1 LTVSAQEPNPRPG
14 RVLNLQPGAMNWT
27 LPAGT
32 AYPMLQM
39 ENVQKELGLTPEQ
52 KEKIKE
58 LNKKSLESMR
68 NDPQLDWTKLR
79 DMTPEERQKLL
90 KDNADRTAKRAAES
104 KKAVEKILT
113 AKQLDQ
119 LKDMEFRQR
128 AAIML
133 NLPRVTE
140 EIELTDEQKDQ
151 LQKIREEMQSKMSKL
166 QRESQEKTLG
176 VLTPEQTKK
185 LKELV
190 DKQPAGWG
198 RPVQQLPPPQ
208 RPRSPRNA
216 ENPSE

>member
-1 LTVSAQEPNPRPG
+1 MTRLFCLAGLVFAAVLCLELTVSAQERNPRPG

-27 LPAGT
+27 LPGGT

-39 ENVQKELGLTPEQ
+39 DNVQKELGLTLEQ

-58 LNKKSLESMR
+58 LNKKSLESMQ

-90 KDNADRTAKRAAES
+90 KDNADRTAKRAAET

-133 NLPRVTE
+133 NMPRVRVTH
-140 EIELTDEQKDQ
+140 K
-151 LQKIREEMQSKMSKL
+151 
-166 QRESQEKTLG
+166 
-176 VLTPEQTKK
+176 P
-185 LKELV
+185 
-190 DKQPAGWG
+190 
-198 RPVQQLPPPQ
+198 
-208 RPRSPRNA
+208 
-216 ENPSE
+216 